1 MCHRH
6 NACYLKAF
14 SPSLRLSLSLSPAP
28 CSSTL
33 SSLPGA
39 PATPPSSPSSSPAPV
54 INSVVFNL
62 GGKLLMIQ
70 KEQSN
75 SYKREQLNDAQ
86 DLDERWLFS
95 QPVCLAGSVEAIWT
109 PPTTTDHAH
118 HHHTQNP
125 ITSSQQSHTQQQ
137 QLQQS
142 SLSSNTSAECHH
154 LLESLWL
161 ACGASGI
168 KVWLPLYPRDEGHPT
183 FLSKRIMLTLP
194 ITVYPQ
200 SESVIS
206 DKTSTVSFLNLR
218 TFSKQFPLILK

>member
-1 MCHRH
+1 MEIR
-6 NACYLKAF
+6 
-14 SPSLRLSLSLSPAP
+14 SLSLSPAP
-28 CSSTL
+28 CSST

-39 PATPPSSPSSSPAPV
+39 PATPPSSPSSSPAPI
-54 INSVVFNL
+54 INSIVFNL

-75 SYKREQLNDAQ
+75 SHKREQLNDAQ
-86 DLDERWLFS
+86 DLNERWSFS

-109 PPTTTDHAH
+109 PPTNDHTH
-118 HHHTQNP
+118 HQNP
-125 ITSSQQSHTQQQ
+125 ITSSLQSHTQ
-137 QLQQS
+137 QQS

-200 SESVIS
+200 SE
-206 DKTSTVSFLNLR
+206 
-218 TFSKQFPLILK
+218 